1 MSPLTFLLLMPFRF
15 HSLFISIFVV
25 IFNFF
30 ALAQA
35 SAQQNR
41 LEEALFVSLPIS
53 AQGENEARAKERAKK
68 LALRAALAEALHR
81 FVVED
86 YRSKSFV
93 SSLSDKQITSLTE
106 GFFLERVSFR
116 DGAFYGQASV
126 RFLREKFF
134 ARLHKANLKI
144 SYTVAPTFL
153 LLPILEI
160 DGATQLWPPQNSWL
174 SAWKIE
180 GSDNDLLVPVIS
192 AEMTPNERVA
202 ILDSLKDLQSMQAAL
217 LIEQY
222 RAQGIAVV
230 TAKLSL
236 EESSTAVPIA
246 QGVESSEQ
254 ITSTT
259 AQEKKV
265 PITLRVDGMLEQ
277 TGFPNEFP
285 SFTLKSELVLA
296 EDSRPDLQAG
306 SFPSLLLRA
315 RNETLARLNRIWKE
329 ETAHSAKLQRLSII
343 AELQN
348 REQWEEIRQ
357 ILAKTPELID
367 YNLRSLSTRQ
377 AHVTSRH
384 YSSLSSL
391 ISAFERR
398 GLRVLSQEALE
409 NASIVVSLETSS

>member
-1 MSPLTFLLLMPFRF
+1 MSLRFL
-15 HSLFISIFVV
+15 SIFAVSAV
-25 IFNFF
+25 IFGFF
-30 ALAQA
+30 ALSSA

-53 AQGENEARAKERAKK
+53 AQGESEAQAKERAKK
-68 LALRAALAEALHR
+68 LALRAALMEALHR

-86 YRSKSFV
+86 YRSKSFAA
-93 SSLSDKQITSLTE
+93 SLSDKQIASLTE
-106 GFFLERVSFR
+106 GFFLESSGFR
-116 DGAFYGQASV
+116 DQTFYGQASV
-126 RFLREKFF
+126 RFLRDKFF

-153 LLPILEI
+153 LLPILETN
-160 DGATQLWPPQNSWL
+160 GVQHLWPPQNSWL

-192 AEMTPNERVA
+192 VEMNSHERIA
-202 ILDSLKDLQSMQAAL
+202 ILDTLQNLQSMQAAL

-236 EESSTAVPIA
+236 GSPAIPAESTVEGEKPSA
-246 QGVESSEQ
+246 QTTTDEQ
-254 ITSTT
+254 ARAS
-259 AQEKKV
+259 KV
-265 PITLRVDGMLEQ
+265 PITLEVSGLLEQ
-277 TGFPNEFP
+277 AGFPSELP
-285 SFTLKSELVLA
+285 SFTLESELLVE
-296 EDSRPDLQAG
+296 EDSSVDLAAG
-306 SFPSLLLRA
+306 SFSALLLRA

-343 AELQN
+343 AELRD
-348 REQWEEIRQ
+348 REQWEEIRH
-357 ILAKTPELID
+357 ILSETPELTD

-384 YSSLSSL
+384 YSSLGSL
-391 ISAFERR
+391 ISALERR
-398 GLRVLSQEALE
+398 GLRVLSREELE
-409 NASIVVSLETSS
+409 NSSIVISLDTSS